1 MDSKGIRELI
11 KFITKD
17 YNENEKF
24 HIKVEILNSLRYI
37 RDDLIVSGQEKHYW
51 NFKNNR
57 FYVKEEDLEITVFV
71 KELFFN
77 EIWICLL

>member
-11 KFITKD
+11 NFIAKD

-37 RDDLIVSGQEKHYW
+37 RDDLIVSGQEKHY
-51 NFKNNR
+51 
-57 FYVKEEDLEITVFV
+57 
-71 KELFFN
+71 
-77 EIWICLL
+77 

>member
-11 KFITKD
+11 KLITKD

-37 RDDLIVSGQEKHYW
+37 RDDLIVSGQEKHY
-51 NFKNNR
+51 
-57 FYVKEEDLEITVFV
+57 
-71 KELFFN
+71 
-77 EIWICLL
+77 